1 MFFLRVLYQWPIL
14 YLFGKLLFRNIFLKK
29 ISYLEHYCFE
39 FNGYPNLIQ
48 TKNISNPGSSC
59 IFFEFIHSCLE
70 DCFLQ
75 AVQNITSLEKYYVY
89 IICFRCPDENYAQSS
104 ITLYR
109 YPRSMSAQNTH
120 SGVGTIILIFNN
132 KSMIS
137 VYLVKYKTRW
147 TISMNDVERC

>member
-1 MFFLRVLYQWPIL
+1 MFCINDPFYIYSASSYFGTYFKKKKAILSIIVLNSMDIPT
-14 YLFGKLLFRNIFLKK
+14 LFK
-29 ISYLEHYCFE
+29 
-39 FNGYPNLIQ
+39 P
-48 TKNISNPGSSC
+48 KNISNPGSSC

-75 AVQNITSLEKYYVY
+75 AVQNKTSLEKYYVY

-137 VYLVKYKTRW
+137 VYWVKYKTR
-147 TISMNDVERC
+147 

>member
-1 MFFLRVLYQWPIL
+1 MTHFIFIRQALISEHIFKKNKLSWA
-14 YLFGKLLFRNIFLKK
+14 LLFWIQWISQPYLNLK
-29 ISYLEHYCFE
+29 ISQ
-39 FNGYPNLIQ
+39 IQ
-48 TKNISNPGSSC
+48 GHLAF
-59 IFFEFIHSCLE
+59 FFEFIHSCLE

-137 VYLVKYKTRW
+137 VYWVKYKTRW

>member
-1 MFFLRVLYQWPIL
+1 MCSVSMTHFIFIRQALISEHILKKNKLSWALLFWIQWISQL
-14 YLFGKLLFRNIFLKK
+14 YLNLK
-29 ISYLEHYCFE
+29 ISQ
-39 FNGYPNLIQ
+39 IQ
-48 TKNISNPGSSC
+48 GHLAFFFSLYIHVLRIVFCRLCKNK
-59 IFFEFIHSCLE
+59 
-70 DCFLQ
+70 
-75 AVQNITSLEKYYVY
+75 TSLEKYYVY

-137 VYLVKYKTRW
+137 VYWVKYKTRW

>member
-1 MFFLRVLYQWPIL
+1 MSIIVLNSMDIPT
-14 YLFGKLLFRNIFLKK
+14 LFK
-29 ISYLEHYCFE
+29 
-39 FNGYPNLIQ
+39 P
-48 TKNISNPGSSC
+48 KNISNPGSSC

-137 VYLVKYKTRW
+137 VYWVKYKTRW